1 MGDNPYADLEA
12 KYANNIAQQND
23 LLNQSEQINNQQ
35 IDENNK
41 FVLDNIEQQRGYAK
55 KDFQKEARGAYQ
67 DYQKLVNPYGVQAE
81 NIFSNG
87 LGNSGYSETS
97 KLNAYNTYQNRY
109 ATAKESTD
117 RLMQDFNN
125 QMTQA
130 GLEANAQKAQFAL
143 QKLQTQMSNLWQQLD
158 FDSTLAQNKTN
169 YNQWLEQ
176 FNYQKEQDRIAN
188 EFAREQFEYQKQ
200 QDAIANSYRGSSG
213 GYSDEDLASIL
224 EALGLTGKSGG
235 DDGGSGGTSTT
246 TTTSGTQNSGNGNR
260 NSVLYQGPSVNRIGV
275 SDIANELYNQ
285 NLKNIAIQ
293 QAMIEQ
299 QKNQKLDSYWNRR

>member
-158 FDSTLAQNKTN
+158 FDSTLAQNKTS
-169 YNQWLEQ
+169 YNQWLES

-213 GYSDEDLASIL
+213 GYGDYNPLDEDYG
-224 EALGLTGKSGG
+224 E
-235 DDGGSGGTSTT
+235 DDGGEGGGTTT
-246 TTTSGTQNSGNGNR
+246 PTTSGTQNSGNGNR
-260 NSVLYQGPSVNRIGV
+260 NSVLYQGPNTNRIGV
-275 SDIANELYNQ
+275 SDVANELYSSKIPSKSVQ
-285 NLKNIAIQ
+285 E
-293 QAMIEQ
+293 AMMREALMQQ
-299 QKNQKLDSYWNRR
+299 QKNQIVGALWNR

>member
-143 QKLQTQMSNLWQQLD
+143 QKLQTQMSNLWQQLN

-169 YNQWLEQ
+169 YNQWLES

-188 EFAREQFEYQKQ
+188 ELAREQFEYQKQ

-213 GYSDEDLASIL
+213 SSSGYSDEDLAYLLNLLSEEDNSSTNTSQTNTNSNNTKQNEHYYQNIPNIS
-224 EALGLTGKSGG
+224 ALGNASLYYGTGKYPN
-235 DDGGSGGTSTT
+235 TP
-246 TTTSGTQNSGNGNR
+246 N
-260 NSVLYQGPSVNRIGV
+260 
-275 SDIANELYNQ
+275 
-285 NLKNIAIQ
+285 
-293 QAMIEQ
+293 M
-299 QKNQKLDSYWNRR
+299 RR

>member
-158 FDSTLAQNKTN
+158 FDSTLAQNKTS
-169 YNQWLEQ
+169 YNQWLES

-188 EFAREQFEYQKQ
+188 ELAREQFEYQKQ

-213 GYSDEDLASIL
+213 SSGSSGGYSDADLLALLLSEENDTGSSSGSGTSANTNSNTTNNVAQNGHYYQNIPNIS
-224 EALGLTGKSGG
+224 ALGNASLYYGTGKYPN
-235 DDGGSGGTSTT
+235 TP
-246 TTTSGTQNSGNGNR
+246 N
-260 NSVLYQGPSVNRIGV
+260 
-275 SDIANELYNQ
+275 
-285 NLKNIAIQ
+285 
-293 QAMIEQ
+293 M
-299 QKNQKLDSYWNRR
+299 RR